1 MPVTAGSC
9 ILLLRVVIGV
19 CCIIIHLK
27 LAFAVW
33 KPFAN
38 KKTQES
44 RANCQRPDCQRS
56 YLSAKRERTYSTSSV
71 HSTYLRVKLYVHP

>member
-9 ILLLRVVIGV
+9 ILLIG
-19 CCIIIHLK
+19 IIMHLK

-44 RANCQRPDCQRS
+44 RANCQRPDCQRRFRVTCLLKES
-56 YLSAKRERTYSTSSV
+56 VHSTSSV
-71 HSTYLRVKLYVHP
+71 HSTYLRVQYVHP